1 MIELIMVEKMVKLAL
16 DWHMVNRNLP
26 GKWLGS
32 IFEAVFECLRFIF
45 IIFAQEMSQYEK
57 WHQFGLSWFFS

>member
-32 IFEAVFECLRFIF
+32 IFEAPFECLRFIF
-45 IIFAQEMSQYEK
+45 DFYTRNVLIWKTA
-57 WHQFGLSWFFS
+57 